1 MVSVALFTM
10 LQASCGLLAHP
21 PVPAEPVRISLREAI
36 GTALQ
41 NNLQVSIA
49 RQARESTRS
58 GIQTREGA
66 FDWNLSVTG
75 ETYHGQ
81 SPAPQ
86 PQVFGAEAPQNATLT
101 KRSVNSQLTRQ
112 FGWGGLF
119 ELNYAPLYQT
129 GSQTFYGGTD
139 LNGACTQPYSGSLG
153 AKYTQSLL
161 RGLGASAELP
171 TALVVAHKHADAAD
185 QKFQK
190 EIIDLVATT
199 ETQYWDMVFAIRNLA
214 NKRTALELAQKLLKE
229 NAIRVQVG
237 AMAPIEVTFA
247 ESQVAKAELDI
258 ITCEAEALNAQD
270 TLIRALYPAAG
281 RPAALEPTD
290 APTLS
295 HIQLE
300 EAAAIRMALARRV
313 ELKEARVGREI
324 AKARESAAG
333 NHARPKLDA
342 YVAYSGASGNYGGL
356 GAVHEDLA
364 GFRNPGY
371 TFGLTFAF
379 PIRNRE
385 ARGRRSAARA
395 DLLHQEL
402 RLRDQELSIALEVS
416 KALRAVE
423 AAAKGVKAAAKTRYF
438 QEKNMDAEKQKFEN
452 GLSTN
457 FTVLQVMT
465 NLDSA
470 RNDELT
476 SQIKYAKAVTAMEV
490 AVGNLMEARNFS
502 IR

>member
-1 MVSVALFTM
+1 
-10 LQASCGLLAHP
+10 
-21 PVPAEPVRISLREAI
+21 
-36 GTALQ
+36 
-41 NNLQVSIA
+41 
-49 RQARESTRS
+49 
-58 GIQTREGA
+58 
-66 FDWNLSVTG
+66 
-75 ETYHGQ
+75 
-81 SPAPQ
+81 
-86 PQVFGAEAPQNATLT
+86 
-101 KRSVNSQLTRQ
+101 
-112 FGWGGLF
+112 
-119 ELNYAPLYQT
+119 
-129 GSQTFYGGTD
+129 
-139 LNGACTQPYSGSLG
+139 
-153 AKYTQSLL
+153 
-161 RGLGASAELP
+161 
-171 TALVVAHKHADAAD
+171 
-185 QKFQK
+185 
-190 EIIDLVATT
+190 
-199 ETQYWDMVFAIRNLA
+199 
-214 NKRTALELAQKLLKE
+214 
-229 NAIRVQVG
+229 
-237 AMAPIEVTFA
+237 
-247 ESQVAKAELDI
+247 
-258 ITCEAEALNAQD
+258 
-270 TLIRALYPAAG
+270 
-281 RPAALEPTD
+281 
-290 APTLS
+290 
-295 HIQLE
+295 
-300 EAAAIRMALARRV
+300 MALARRV
-313 ELKEARVGREI
+313 ELKEARAGREI